1 MKIAQIG
8 ALMETRLQSLA
19 EARGRGRKVVGYLAG
34 GFVPDELIYASGA
47 IPLCLSHGGDAR
59 SAEQALSLVPNV
71 ICPFARAQLGE
82 TLLRTNPF
90 YTSLDLVV
98 VPITCQHLKQ
108 IGDVWEH
115 YEMVQVFKL
124 GVPYDCQDD
133 YELDYYRDRL
143 AELKKALERLTGN
156 VITDDKLNEAIA
168 VYNRL
173 RGLLKTLSLL
183 RREPQ
188 PADQYPRL
196 RPAEPR
202 LDVRRPGHDLRGAR
216 GRVRRH
222 RQTGIARPLPFAQ
235 ETPGAADRARPRL
248 RRLRPHQNDRGRGGR
263 HRGRGDVRGHPR
275 LLAGGRRCRR
285 SARPPR
291 EELPARQETGCFCEG
306 GDAQEARFRSRSH
319 RAVRRRWGALV
330 PASLL
335 RNVRR
340 GVVPLREGAARAGHR
355 RCSWSSPT
363 TTTSMPAR

>member
-1 MKIAQIG
+1 MKIAEIG
-8 ALMETRLQSLA
+8 ALMETGLQPLA
-19 EARGRGRKVVGYLAG
+19 EARARGRKVVGYLPG

-115 YEMVQVFKL
+115 HEMVQVFKL
-124 GVPYDCQDD
+124 GVPYDCQDE

-143 AELKKALERLTGN
+143 AALKKMLERLTGN

-183 RREPQ
+183 RRGPQ
-188 PADQYPRL
+188 PAISTLDFARL
-196 RPAEPR
+196 NHASMYADPVMTCEALEAVCADAAQPASPA
-202 LDVRRPGHDLRGAR
+202 PS
-216 GRVRRH
+216 
-222 RQTGIARPLPFAQ
+222 PSPK
-235 ETPGAADRARPRL
+235 RPRVL
-248 RRLRPHQNDRGRGGR
+248 LTGPALG
-263 HRGRGDVRGHPR
+263 VR
-275 LLAGGRRCRR
+275 
-285 SARPPR
+285 
-291 EELPARQETGCFCEG
+291 
-306 GDAQEARFRSRSH
+306 
-319 RAVRRRWGALV
+319 
-330 PASLL
+330 
-335 RNVRR
+335 
-340 GVVPLREGAARAGHR
+340 
-355 RCSWSSPT
+355 
-363 TTTSMPAR
+363 